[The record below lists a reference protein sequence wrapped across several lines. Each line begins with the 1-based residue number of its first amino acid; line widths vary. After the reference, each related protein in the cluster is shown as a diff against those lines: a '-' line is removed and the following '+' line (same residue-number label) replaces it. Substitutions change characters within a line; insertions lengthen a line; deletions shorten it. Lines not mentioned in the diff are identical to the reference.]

1 MQLSAECMADHHR
14 ERKKKSDW
22 KEEQRKAE
30 RGRETD
36 LPLAVFSVR
45 GERSGL

>member
-14 ERKKKSDW
+14 EKKSDW